1 MELSEILGG
10 APAPVETAPIEST
23 VDTPVAAVEAAP
35 EPTTTVEQPAI
46 APRDERGRFLKQEQS
61 APEPVQA
68 QTEDGKQHM
77 VPLSAMLEERR
88 KRQELEARYSQQQQ
102 PTVKDEDFWQSP
114 AQATQQMLQA
124 MRQEIESEFTVRA
137 YAAAEDMTRQAHP
150 DYDSVRDSFI
160 AKVHTGDPW
169 AVAIAQQMGA
179 QPNPAKFVYDQARR
193 IAQLET
199 VGDLQGFEERIRAD
213 ERAKFLLQQQ
223 AQQRP
228 ASPDVPRSLNSEP
241 SASIPSSGESFEA
254 TPLGNLFERQF

>member
-23 VDTPVAAVEAAP
+23 VDTPVVTPDVTP

-88 KRQELEARYSQQQQ
+88 KRQELEQRYSQQQQ

-114 AQATQQMLQA
+114 VQATQQLLAGLQQQNQ
-124 MRQEIESEFTVRA
+124 QELANIK
-137 YAAAEDMTRQAHP
+137 YQLAEDLTRQAHA

-228 ASPDVPRSLNSEP
+228 VSPDVPRSLNSEP

-254 TPLGNLFERQF
+254 TPLGNLFERPF